1 MNRTI
6 ALAFLASGLMGIA
19 GCSQE
24 KGASFSAGQAVA
36 SVGQDFALQ
45 SVSVS
50 FPPDKTAEFPA
61 GAGADAIN
69 NNCRACHSP
78 AMILTQPPLKHEEWV
93 KEIDKMRTTFKA
105 PVNDADV
112 PAILTYLDNLSARQN
127 EGSLAAPGAA
137 ATTK

>member
-1 MNRTI
+1 MNRAT
-6 ALAFLASGLMGIA
+6 ALAFLASGLISIG
-19 GCSQE
+19 GCSQRN
-24 KGASFSAGQAVA
+24 GTNPSAGLAHT
-36 SVGQDFALQ
+36 SVGQDLALQ

-112 PAILTYLDNLSARQN
+112 PAILAYLDNLSARQN